1 MRRKLNIRSFIR
13 DAMGTNLYKELNN
26 YFVKNPVT
34 QYFIEAVY
42 VDQEDIEALVRQL
55 DFDYELEELSE
66 GLYNVL
72 KGALTVQLE
81 EDNA

>member
-55 DFDYELEELSE
+55 DFDYKAEEVSE
-66 GLYNVL
+66 DLYNVL
-72 KGALTVQLE
+72 KGALTNE
-81 EDNA
+81 G